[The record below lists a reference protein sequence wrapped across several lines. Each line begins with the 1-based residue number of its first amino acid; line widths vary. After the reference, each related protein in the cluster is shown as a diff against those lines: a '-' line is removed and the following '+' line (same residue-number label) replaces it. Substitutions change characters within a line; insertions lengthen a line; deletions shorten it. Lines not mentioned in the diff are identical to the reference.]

1 MKIKQNSI
9 LILFFLL
16 TFQLQAQ
23 RIKVY
28 FNHPVNTAVSSG
40 VSAIYVNQALDDTLI
55 AYINRAQISID
66 VAVYN
71 YSQSAGISNIA
82 TAINAAYN
90 RGVNIRW
97 IYNSSSSNSGVAL
110 LDPAINTL
118 GSPSGANY
126 TIMHNKFMIV
136 DAASTNPLEA
146 IVWTGS
152 SNWGDQQF
160 NDDENN
166 VIIIQDQSL
175 AQNYTIEFNE
185 MWGGSGLSP
194 NLTNSKFGSF
204 KTNNTQHQFTID
216 GKNVELFFSPSDG
229 TSTEILQSI
238 NSANQSLYFGI
249 YTFTESTLA
258 NAIVNKIQNNNVYA
272 LGIIDQFSI
281 SYQPYSILS
290 PVMNTNLI
298 VYNQTSIYHNK
309 MLIVDPCLPNSDPQV
324 VTGSHNWSISAN
336 TQNDENTLIIHD
348 DTITNIYYQSF
359 YQDYANLGGIITSC
373 NQLTG
378 LPTVSAASF
387 SISPNPITNEL
398 ILSNSESQF
407 LEIKIYSVTGSL
419 IEMINESNGEIHIG
433 LQQFAN
439 GLYLLQIKNGNKIST
454 AKFQLIH

>member
-1 MKIKQNSI
+1 M
-9 LILFFLL
+9 
-16 TFQLQAQ
+16 
-23 RIKVY
+23 
-28 FNHPVNTAVSSG
+28 SSG